1 MRKKNEMKN
10 QDIIDS
16 FDYLSNAAS
25 TWDCTGLIPSSPS
38 ERAEL
43 ESYED
48 LYHFLPPNG
57 KLLISVRKNFLI
69 RDAYIK

>member
-25 TWDCTGLIPSSPS
+25 TWDCTGLIQALPSAQSWNPMRICIIFCRQT
-38 ERAEL
+38 E
-43 ESYED
+43 
-48 LYHFLPPNG
+48 

>member
-43 ESYED
+43 ESYEYV
-48 LYHFLPPNG
+48 YHFLTPN
-57 KLLISVRKNFLI
+57 
-69 RDAYIK
+69 